1 MVADN
6 GREPGAASGWGRH
19 DEDWQQA
26 FDALVEHAREL
37 RGFSLRDLFAQDPT
51 RFERYSLTVSG
62 GSAASQAGAPT
73 TAGSAPAAE
82 PKGEPTAETPAE
94 LFIDYSKHLAT
105 ERTYELLF
113 DLARASGVE
122 EARRAMFAGEK
133 INLTEDRPVLHVALR
148 GRGERR
154 FLVDGEDVT
163 PQIQAVLEKMRRF
176 SAAVHDGEWRGHTGE
191 RITDVVNIGIGGSHL
206 GPQMVVRAL
215 EPYARAG
222 VAVHFVSNID
232 GASLTRV
239 LAGLDPARTL
249 FVVASKTF
257 TTQETMMNAHS
268 ARDWLLSQA
277 ATGTASVSDDAVVA
291 RHFVAVSTN
300 SEAVAAFGIDTAN
313 MFEFWDWVG
322 GRYSL
327 WSAIGLSIVLAVGF
341 EDFEE
346 LLAGGQA
353 VDEHF
358 LNEPLESN
366 APVLLGLLG
375 IWYRNFLGA
384 QSRAILPYDESLE
397 FLPSYLQQADM
408 ESNGKSVDR
417 QGLRV
422 AYDTG
427 PVVWGE
433 PGTNGQHAFY
443 QLLHQGTSLIPTD
456 FIAAARSHYPLGEH
470 HRVLLANFVA
480 QTEALMRGRTPAET
494 RELLQ
499 SQGPTGDLDLLTTA
513 KSFPGNRPSTS
524 IVMPLLT
531 PRTLGMLI
539 ALYEHQIFVQG
550 VVWNVNSFDQMGV
563 ELGKELA
570 KGVLARLEP
579 RSGPE
584 GSDAATGSHDS
595 STEGLMAYLR
605 RHA

>member
-1 MVADN
+1 MGAGRAD
-6 GREPGAASGWGRH
+6 GPATGPADPRGWQRN
-19 DEDWQQA
+19 EDDWRRA
-26 FDALVEHAREL
+26 FDALTAHSREL
-37 RGFSLRDLFAQDPT
+37 QGALMRDMFADDPG
-51 RFERYSLTVSG
+51 RFERYSLKVAG
-62 GSAASQAGAPT
+62 GSPNGD
-73 TAGSAPAAE
+73 
-82 PKGEPTAETPAE
+82 E
-94 LFIDYSKHLAT
+94 LFIDYSKHIAT
-105 ERTYELLF
+105 NKTFELLF

-122 EARRAMFAGEK
+122 HARQAMFAGER
-133 INLTEDRPVLHVALR
+133 INLTENRPVLHVALR
-148 GRGERR
+148 SRGERR
-154 FLVDGEDVT
+154 FVVDGEDVM
-163 PQIQAVLEKMRRF
+163 PQVRAVLDKMKSF
-176 SAAVHDGEWRGHTGE
+176 SAKVHDGSWRGYTGE

-215 EPYARAG
+215 EPYAVAG
-222 VAVHFVSNID
+222 IKVHFVSNVD
-232 GASLTRV
+232 GASMTRV
-239 LAGLDPARTL
+239 LASVDPATTL

-268 ARDWLLSQA
+268 ARDWLLA
-277 ATGTASVSDDAVVA
+277 AARQGGNTKASDHEIVA

-300 SEAVAAFGIDTAN
+300 GDGVSSFGIDVDN

-341 EDFEE
+341 EAFEE
-346 LLAGGQA
+346 LLAGGYA

-358 LNEPLESN
+358 LQAPFERN

-375 IWYRNFLGA
+375 AWYRNFLGA
-384 QSRAILPYDESLE
+384 QSRAVLPYDESLE

-417 QGLRV
+417 QGLKV
-422 AYDTG
+422 DYDTG
-427 PVVWGE
+427 AVVWGE

-443 QLLHQGTSLIPTD
+443 QLLHQGTALVPGD
-456 FIAAARSHYPLGEH
+456 FIAPAESHYPLGEH
-470 HRVLLANFVA
+470 HRVLMANFVA
-480 QTEALMRGRTPAET
+480 QTEALMRGRTVDET
-494 RELLQ
+494 RALLLEQGYSGDLELLAA
-499 SQGPTGDLDLLTTA
+499 A

-550 VVWNVNSFDQMGV
+550 VLWNVNSFDQMGV

-570 KGVLARLEP
+570 KGIQGRLEP
-579 RSGPE
+579 GAKA
-584 GSDAATGSHDS
+584 DAKVDAEPASEDKGAHDS
-595 STEGLMAYLR
+595 STEGLIAYLR